1 MNKTSVIGLAASAV
15 LAAAGLAAEGN
26 VSKALLATGA
36 ASGAGSAVAS
46 LLTESK
52 TRKRF
57 AGVLDIEDEIRRSS
71 KNLKSVEDRMAKA
84 TGSFNS
90 QEEAIER
97 LRNERSEITDEV
109 ASMRADLISMR
120 KVIEVENDL
129 QMAGFAARRY
139 LGIDSDALLERLKD
153 NRTRQ
158 KEVGKSILDEY
169 QYLNFTYNDSIPQGR
184 AFAKRTVTSWLRGFN
199 AECDA
204 AISTLKHSN
213 DSTVLNKIDKA
224 FNFYE
229 KKAQQQSF
237 PWSSALSG
245 LKEEEAYLVHEHH
258 VEKQREKE
266 EQAEIRRE
274 MREEERALREAEEA
288 QRNAER
294 EAEKYEELLRKAR
307 EEAYS
312 ETEEAEHLSKIAEL
326 ERRLAEAEENRE
338 RAISRAQMTRS
349 GHVYV
354 ISNVGSFGQ
363 DVFKVGMSRRLDPME
378 RVKELGDASVPFP
391 FDVHA
396 MIFTE
401 DAPGFE
407 KEIHRQIWE
416 HRVNRVND
424 RREFFQLSMPELEE
438 ATAQAAKN
446 LGVTAEIRWTR
457 YALAEQYRQSVSER
471 FAA

>member
-71 KNLKSVEDRMAKA
+71 KNLKSVEDRLAKA

-158 KEVGKSILDEY
+158 KEVGKSILDEC

-229 KKAQQQSF
+229 KKAQQLWQC
-237 PWSSALSG
+237 
-245 LKEEEAYLVHEHH
+245 KMV
-258 VEKQREKE
+258 
-266 EQAEIRRE
+266 
-274 MREEERALREAEEA
+274 
-288 QRNAER
+288 
-294 EAEKYEELLRKAR
+294 
-307 EEAYS
+307 
-312 ETEEAEHLSKIAEL
+312 
-326 ERRLAEAEENRE
+326 
-338 RAISRAQMTRS
+338 AI
-349 GHVYV
+349 
-354 ISNVGSFGQ
+354 
-363 DVFKVGMSRRLDPME
+363 P
-378 RVKELGDASVPFP
+378 
-391 FDVHA
+391 
-396 MIFTE
+396 
-401 DAPGFE
+401 
-407 KEIHRQIWE
+407 
-416 HRVNRVND
+416 
-424 RREFFQLSMPELEE
+424 
-438 ATAQAAKN
+438 
-446 LGVTAEIRWTR
+446 
-457 YALAEQYRQSVSER
+457 
-471 FAA
+471 